1 VNSPAYACLTRNGA
15 TFSVIKN
22 RNAKSL
28 VAKVNSE
35 NLYYFLLQAL
45 PSDAVAHQV
54 SCSYDL
60 NVLLKNYGALESLLC
75 EAEALPDDFYSSVGE
90 LGLFVRD
97 FLLDVSIWNSFGLEL
112 LYELGILS
120 ASHWQDM
127 QSWTAARTLDDL
139 EDILS
144 SESKTGNHEIDID
157 STPSPNFRHLDT
169 NKQLWYAAK
178 AGNHHVVHGLLAFK
192 EGPVDLSCLIAAL
205 DAGHFEIFWTLFNHG
220 VVDKVQHN
228 IELIGAAASLAFL
241 EGPVDLSRLTA
252 ALHAGYFEIF
262 WTLSNHGVVDK
273 VQHNMFELIGTAA
286 RCGHLATVRSLVQD
300 RTFKGYRGY
309 PQHKTLRDQL
319 VRITFMHALKEA
331 AGAGH
336 IEIVN
341 YFLSLG
347 ADINEWLLGTSPL
360 TSAVENGHLAM
371 VQHLVKI
378 GAKPDDEAL
387 LAAVKQN
394 DTSMAE
400 YLLEHGA
407 NSIKGVAIATME
419 KDDRMLQLL
428 LRHGANINNRDCR
441 LERAIFEGTRR
452 VRSQFMIPLVLFAA
466 LNTLRTNSQMEEP
479 RRWQMEDPRRCPVL
493 AEIRAKERWAMKQRL
508 RESFLRSH
516 SKFLDRSRQSDA
528 SDALAVFANGIS
540 LPQSAWKGGIN
551 SIRRLLNSRL
561 PSTLLEV
568 FSSIQVSCAMR
579 CALDGVKP
587 PNVCHGKPN
596 ISADLDRWRLAVP
609 ADEQP
614 LFDEIASFLWD
625 ESYQT
630 ASHQVD
636 WRYEQEPL
644 EYFQKL
650 MTSLITATQ
659 ASYIAGDG
667 FNLGGERLNTI
678 QERFVI
684 LDQVPCESHDT
695 ASLSTIHSFEEPDDL
710 RSRQIPLLDKWKP
723 ASPMVILLT
732 ATAFFMIVV
741 TFLSGS
747 STVLN
752 THFGKRHAKLR
763 W

>member
-1 VNSPAYACLTRNGA
+1 
-15 TFSVIKN
+15 
-22 RNAKSL
+22 
-28 VAKVNSE
+28 
-35 NLYYFLLQAL
+35 L
-45 PSDAVAHQV
+45 PSDAVAHHV

-60 NVLLKNYGALESLLC
+60 NVLLKNYGTLESLLR
-75 EAEALPDDFYSSVGE
+75 EAEALPDDIYSSVGE

-127 QSWTAARTLDDL
+127 QSWTAARSLDDL

-144 SESKTGNHEIDID
+144 SESETGNHEIDID
-157 STPSPNFRHLDT
+157 STPSPNFCHLDT
-169 NKQLWYAAK
+169 NKQLCYAAK

-205 DAGHFEIFWTLFNHG
+205 NAGHFDIFWTLFNHG
-220 VVDKVQHN
+220 VIDEVRHDMP
-228 IELIGAAASLAFL
+228 ELIC
-241 EGPVDLSRLTA
+241 
-252 ALHAGYFEIF
+252 
-262 WTLSNHGVVDK
+262 
-273 VQHNMFELIGTAA
+273 TAA
-286 RCGHLATVRSLVQD
+286 RCGHLATVRALVQRTHLD
-300 RTFKGYRGY
+300 RTYKIFRNQYVPR
-309 PQHKTLRDQL
+309 HFTL
-319 VRITFMHALKEA
+319 ALKEA

-336 IEIVN
+336 IGIVN

-347 ADINEWLLGTSPL
+347 EDVDGCSLLTSPL
-360 TSAVENGHLAM
+360 TSAAKNSHLAM

-378 GAKPDDEAL
+378 GAKPDGAAL
-387 LAAVKQN
+387 LAAVKQH
-394 DTSMAE
+394 DTSIAE

-407 NSIKGVAIATME
+407 DANSFERFFGRGRTALTIAIIE
-419 KDDRMLQLL
+419 NDYRMFQLL
-428 LRHGANINNRDCR
+428 LRHGANVNAGNCLHLRPIFAAVQRNNSEFTMPLLLQGATITKSER
-441 LERAIFEGTRR
+441 LELIKSAEPEYQQSLLNFECSFGGYFECVFGCNDIVAMKLGTRFNA
-452 VRSQFMIPLVLFAA
+452 STELG
-466 LNTLRTNSQMEEP
+466 TNSQMEE
-479 RRWQMEDPRRCPVL
+479 PRRCPVL
-493 AEIRAKERWAMKQRL
+493 AEIRAKERRAMKQRL

-516 SKFLDRSRQSDA
+516 RKFLDRSRQPHA

-540 LPQSAWKGGIN
+540 LPQSAWKSGIN

-579 CALDGVKP
+579 CALEGTEP
-587 PNVCHGKPN
+587 PDIVHGKTN
-596 ISADLDRWRLAVP
+596 ISADLDRWRLVVP

-614 LFDEIASFLWD
+614 LFDEIASALWD

-630 ASHQVD
+630 VSHQVD

-667 FNLGGERLNTI
+667 FDLGGERLNTI
-678 QERFVI
+678 QERFSI
-684 LDQVPCESHDT
+684 LNQVPCESHDT
-695 ASLSTIHSFEEPDDL
+695 ASLSTIYSFEEPDDL

-741 TFLSGS
+741 AFLSGS
-747 STVLN
+747 STVPT